1 MTALRIFAAGLA
13 HVAQPGPYLG
23 YGWQVRQELDARDT
37 AAIRLAAARYGTREW
52 LDAQA
57 ARVGAECRL
66 ARLLDVTPPPVQQ
79 LVLDDPWLTGL
90 YDQLTA

>member
-1 MTALRIFAAGLA
+1 MTALQIFAAGLA
-13 HVAQPGPYLG
+13 HVAQPGPHLG

-37 AAIRLAAARYGTREW
+37 AAAALAAARHGTREW

-66 ARLLDVTPPPVQQ
+66 ARLLDVTPPPVQ
-79 LVLDDPWLTGL
+79 LVLDDPWLTSL
-90 YDQLTA
+90 YDQLAA

>member
-1 MTALRIFAAGLA
+1 MTALQIFAAGLA

-23 YGWQVRQELDARDT
+23 YSWRVQQELDAHDT
-37 AAIRLAAARYGTREW
+37 ASAALAAARYGTREW

-57 ARVGAECRL
+57 ARAGAECRL

-79 LVLDDPWLTGL
+79 LVLDDPWLTSL
-90 YDQLTA
+90 YAQLAA